1 MKLPLDQTLSFKLID
16 IVGTAFPN
24 SKHVRDLGVTCV
36 PDAEVWSYAQSNEV
50 TSCQV
55 VCGESI
61 EPLLEPQSGAR
72 FDGVQLTKAS
82 SQATMARGSVS

>member
-1 MKLPLDQTLSFKLID
+1 M
-16 IVGTAFPN
+16 
-24 SKHVRDLGVTCV
+24 TCT

-55 VCGESI
+55 VWGESI
-61 EPLLEPQSGAR
+61 EPLLAPQSEAR
-72 FDGVQLTKAS
+72 FNGVQLTRAS